1 MKGLYNQEVHE
12 YSDMSEHLNIVSG
25 WTRQIKNG
33 QQPRGTDL
41 HDHLT
46 LIHNHNAGF
55 TEALAWSCR
64 DVNGKNSYELLA
76 DIIDPS
82 CHGNVLDL
90 ACGSG
95 VLLDYCN
102 ERFGSKLKLSGIDM
116 NDAELILARER
127 LAHTDTKLHRG
138 MAQDL
143 GFMADSTVD
152 VILCHWALTLMD
164 PVVPVFLSVERVLR
178 EGGVFAALVDGDPN
192 TAPGYLE
199 ISKIIYKYVQ
209 RQYPDY
215 GAIELGDPRIR
226 TMEGLNEL
234 AMHTFIDPD
243 ITITPGLVS
252 LNAAPEILAR
262 QVAGFFYAS
271 FVLSVTGHSQM
282 IDDLENYFC
291 ARLNNGLSCF
301 VMPINRLIVRKNK

>member
-1 MKGLYNQEVHE
+1 
-12 YSDMSEHLNIVSG
+12 MSGTFNIVSG
-25 WTRQIKNG
+25 WTHQIKNG
-33 QQPRGTDL
+33 QQPSSTDL
-41 HDHLT
+41 QDHLT
-46 LIHNHNAGF
+46 SVHNHNAGF
-55 TEALAWSCR
+55 TEEVAWNCR
-64 DVNGKNSYELLA
+64 DINGKNSYELLA

-82 CHGNVLDL
+82 CHFNVLDL

-95 VLLDYCN
+95 VLLDHCN
-102 ERFGSKLKLSGIDM
+102 LRFGSKLMLSGIDM
-116 NDAELILARER
+116 NDAELNLARDR

-138 MAQDL
+138 LAQDL

-164 PVVPVFLSVERVLR
+164 PVVPVFVAVERVLR

-199 ISKIIYKYVQ
+199 INNIIYKYVQ

-215 GAIELGDPRIR
+215 GAVELGDPRIR

-234 AMHTFIDPD
+234 AMRTFNGPD

-252 LNAAPEILAR
+252 LNAVPEILAR

-271 FVLSVTGHSQM
+271 FVLSVTGHSEM
-282 IDDLENYFC
+282 IDELENYFFSQ
-291 ARLNNGLSCF
+291 LNNGLSCF
-301 VMPINRLIVRKNK
+301 VMPVNRLAVRKNK